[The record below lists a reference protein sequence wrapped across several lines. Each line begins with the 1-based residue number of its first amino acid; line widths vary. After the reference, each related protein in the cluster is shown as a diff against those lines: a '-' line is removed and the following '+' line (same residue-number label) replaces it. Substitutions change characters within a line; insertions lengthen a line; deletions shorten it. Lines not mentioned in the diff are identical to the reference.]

1 MAATIIDPLLAD
13 LIVSYSCL
21 SEYASLAETCKSF
34 YDVIAAKN
42 IEHDPAK
49 FRYVNNCIV
58 ILDQRD
64 LTAAKKYRE
73 QYAILFSSFPE
84 IIKRLSADLGMY
96 ISVESEKLLYGPG
109 YAYTLDFILQRCCD
123 PTKSDGIDY
132 AIRDDQDEILT
143 YGDSSKGLVC
153 INKNGIIVL
162 EYDYFIDN
170 KKELIVLMFGTSIKI
185 PVVPKERIMAVRGN
199 LPMRAIMQLY
209 GTILKLHILPS
220 GDVLTTVLDGDLIRV
235 IKTTLPD
242 SFVDGLTSAVSRR
255 GYIGIF

>member
-1 MAATIIDPLLAD
+1 MAANTIIDPLLAD

-58 ILDQRD
+58 ILEQRD

-109 YAYTLDFILQRCCD
+109 YAYTLDFDLQHCSD

-132 AIRDDQDEILT
+132 AIRDDRDEILT
-143 YGDSSKGLVC
+143 HGGLVC
-153 INKNGIIVL
+153 INKNGMTVL
-162 EYDYFIDN
+162 EYDHFVDN
-170 KKELIVLMFGTSIKI
+170 KKELVVLMFGRSVKI
-185 PVVPKERIMAVRGN
+185 PVVPKERIMAVRGS

-220 GDVLTTVLDGDLIRV
+220 GDALTTVLDGDLIRV

-255 GYIGIF
+255 NYRGIF